1 MLNNF
6 FKNLHILTNAKNR
19 INLFILLLFLILSSF
34 LEMIGIG
41 LIPAILLSMQ
51 NPEIIFSFMEKNN
64 FTFSIINKENILI
77 YIILVTIIFF
87 IFKNL
92 FLSIILYFEYRVIVG
107 LSVNIQRKIYSFYI
121 NSSFVN
127 FSRLNPSIIQN
138 NLISE
143 SKRIVVLINSFLKF
157 VKEFFVAF
165 LILISILYLNPLV
178 VTIVV
183 LIFSL
188 SSILFYFFFKTLLS
202 NSSERF
208 MNNTKK
214 SVKNINDFISS
225 FREIKNFKKENWF
238 TDLFSSYIYK
248 KESAQTFQNF
258 VFQLPR
264 IYLEILVVIIILSM
278 VLLFNQYYK
287 YNEELF
293 VFLSFFV
300 IATIRFYPAYNV
312 MLSSLSRMRS
322 NILAF
327 HNISFI
333 LKDFDETLYNK
344 DKTITNSFLDFNKIN
359 FNKINFSYDNK
370 KIILE
375 DISFEVISGS
385 KVGFIGES
393 GSGKSTLLDIFSK
406 FQLPNSGS
414 IKLDDIDINKLNE
427 NWYQNYSYVSQKT
440 FLFDDTIKN
449 NITFNQQEDIV
460 NYEKL
465 NKSLEMSYLNNFIND
480 LENGINTIV
489 GHDGI
494 NLSGGQRQRIAIAR
508 ALYASRPILLLDEA
522 TNSLDANT
530 ENIILNNIINNNK
543 KTTVFIISHR
553 PESLNSC
560 DKVYEIVDS
569 KLKVIK

>member
-1 MLNNF
+1 
-6 FKNLHILTNAKNR
+6 
-19 INLFILLLFLILSSF
+19 
-34 LEMIGIG
+34 MI
-41 LIPAILLSMQ
+41 
-51 NPEIIFSFMEKNN
+51 
-64 FTFSIINKENILI
+64 
-77 YIILVTIIFF
+77 
-87 IFKNL
+87 
-92 FLSIILYFEYRVIVG
+92 
-107 LSVNIQRKIYSFYI
+107 
-121 NSSFVN
+121 
-127 FSRLNPSIIQN
+127 
-138 NLISE
+138 
-143 SKRIVVLINSFLKF
+143 
-157 VKEFFVAF
+157 
-165 LILISILYLNPLV
+165 
-178 VTIVV
+178 

-202 NSSERF
+202 HSSERF

-214 SVKNINDFISS
+214 SVKNINDLISS

-238 TDLFSSYIYK
+238 IELFSSYIYK

-258 VFQLPR
+258 VFQLPK

-287 YNEELF
+287 YNDELF
-293 VFLSFFV
+293 IFLSFFV

-322 NILAF
+322 NVLAF

-344 DKTITNSFLDFNKIN
+344 DKTITNSFLDFNKIK

-375 DISFEVISGS
+375 NISFEVPQGS

-414 IKLDDIDINKLNE
+414 IKLDEVDINNLNE

-465 NKSLEMSYLNNFIND
+465 NKSLEMSYLNDFIND
-480 LENGINTIV
+480 LDNGIDTIV
-489 GHDGI
+489 GHDGV

-530 ENIILNNIINNNK
+530 ENVILNNIINNNQ

-553 PESLNSC
+553 PDSLNSC